1 MATYPNG
8 SKKSAAMTGKT
19 KVTKGNAGHNGFSK
33 GGSTKMFG
41 KQHAGPQVA
50 GDTSGDKAGS
60 GGKFAKGGS
69 GKMFGK
75 QSAAPKAS
83 GVTGKVTK

>member
-1 MATYPNG
+1 MA
-8 SKKSAAMTGKT
+8 KT
-19 KVTKGNAGHNGFSK
+19 KTISSSTPSFAK

-41 KQHAGPQVA
+41 KQHAGQQAPGQTA
-50 GDTSGDKAGS
+50 TKSGA

-75 QSAAPKAS
+75 QSVKPSK
-83 GVTGKVTK
+83 KQ

>member
-1 MATYPNG
+1 MAKG
-8 SKKSAAMTGKT
+8 KEKSSSSPAFA
-19 KVTKGNAGHNGFSK
+19 K

-41 KQHAGPQVA
+41 RQH
-50 GDTSGDKAGS
+50 SGTQTPGQTATKSGA

-75 QSAAPKAS
+75 QSANPRRP
-83 GVTGKVTK
+83 GVTGK